1 MKKNNIAELMQE
13 ILKFRDCPPCGGQ
26 TNQISQDRLM
36 ICAGDWAQFHDP
48 KNLAEAIAIE
58 SGELLEHFLWKTPA
72 ESRKITKE
80 KREKLAAEIADILI
94 FSMLFAHET
103 GVDIEKAILD
113 KIRHNETRYP
123 VAKAKGSA
131 KKYTELK

>member
-1 MKKNNIAELMQE
+1 MKKNNIAELMKE
-13 ILKFRDCPPCGGQ
+13 ILKFRD
-26 TNQISQDRLM
+26 NR
-36 ICAGDWAQFHDP
+36 DWKQFHDP

-58 SGELLEHFLWKTPA
+58 SGELLEHFLWKTP
-72 ESRKITKE
+72 EQSREISKE

-103 GVDIEKAILD
+103 GIDIGKAILD
-113 KIRHNETRYP
+113 KIQHNESRYP
-123 VAKAKGSA
+123 VDKAKGSA

>member
-1 MKKNNIAELMQE
+1 MNKTVFKELMQE
-13 ILKFRDCPPCGGQ
+13 ILKFRDK
-26 TNQISQDRLM
+26 R
-36 ICAGDWAQFHDP
+36 DWAQFHDP

-58 SGELLEHFLWKTPA
+58 SGELLEHFLWKTAA

-94 FSMLFAHET
+94 FALLFAHET
-103 GVDIEKAILD
+103 GVDVEKAILD
-113 KIRHNETRYP
+113 KIRHNESRYP
-123 VAKAKGSA
+123 VDKAKGSA